1 MEKVAVIYGSSTGNT
16 ESIAKNIVK
25 ILGENAE
32 AINASKI
39 SSDLISGYSN
49 LILGTSTW
57 GLGDLQDDWDG
68 SLSVLES
75 CDLKGKTVALF
86 GLGDSA
92 SYPDTFIDGV
102 GALYNTIKDKDCKV
116 VGEVVTDSY
125 TFDDSTALVDG
136 KFIGLPIDED
146 NESNLT
152 SDRLKQ
158 WLDNIIPNFN

>member
-1 MEKVAVIYGSSTGNT
+1 MEKIAVIYGSSTGNT
-16 ESIAKNIVK
+16 ESIAKNIVNL
-25 ILGENAE
+25 IGENAE

-39 SSDLISGYSN
+39 SADIISGYSN

-57 GLGDLQDDWDG
+57 GLGDLQDDWEG
-68 SLSVLES
+68 SLSVLNS
-75 CDLKGKTVALF
+75 CDLSGKTIALF

-102 GALYNTIKDKDCKV
+102 GTLYKTIKDKECKV
-116 VGEVVTDSY
+116 IGEVATDSY
-125 TFDDSTALVDG
+125 TFDDSSAIVDG

-158 WLDNIIPNFN
+158 WLDTIIPVFN

>member
-1 MEKVAVIYGSSTGNT
+1 MEKIAVIYGSSTGNT
-16 ESIAKNIVK
+16 ESIAKSIVSL
-25 ILGENAE
+25 IGDSAE

-39 SSDLISGYSN
+39 SEDIISEYSN

-57 GLGDLQDDWDG
+57 GLGDLQDDWEG
-68 SLSVLES
+68 SLSVIER
-75 CDLKGKTVALF
+75 CDLSGKTIALF

-102 GALYNTIKDKDCKV
+102 GTLYKTIKNKECKV
-116 VGEVVTDSY
+116 IGEVDTDNY
-125 TFDDSTALVDG
+125 TFDDSTAVVDG

-152 SDRLKQ
+152 SDRLKK
-158 WLDNIIPNFN
+158 WLDAIIPVFN